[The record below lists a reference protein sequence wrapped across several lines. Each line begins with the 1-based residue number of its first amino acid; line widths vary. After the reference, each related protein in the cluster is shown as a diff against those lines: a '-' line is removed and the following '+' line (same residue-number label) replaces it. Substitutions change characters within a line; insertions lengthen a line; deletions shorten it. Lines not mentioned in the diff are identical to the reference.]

1 MSPWSIEIRRLILL
15 ALLALLLGSLT
26 GFHALMFLLAAAVY
40 LTWHMSNMAQL
51 TEWLNKN
58 PDDAPPQSTGIWE
71 EIFNALYRRD
81 KSMRWKIKRAQRSL
95 ERFQESTTALPDA
108 TIILNK
114 HDGIEWL
121 NQKSQDYLGLQE
133 SDVGQRI
140 DNLIRIPRFVD
151 YLQTGNY
158 IEPLELASPA
168 QRGNILMIRIVP
180 YGRSR
185 RMLVARD
192 MTRIQRLESMR
203 RDFIA
208 NFSHELRTPMTV
220 LRGYLEN
227 MQGDD
232 NLAGEWGDA
241 LRTMN
246 QQIRRMEYINDD
258 LLFLS
263 RLESPDN
270 PRSDEVNNIP
280 ALLTAIREDA
290 QALSQNQNRNQE
302 QDEHQIELEYDEAL
316 HLRGSNTEL
325 RTAFSNLVF
334 NAVRYTPPGGTIH
347 IHWCADDNGAHLE
360 VKDSGDGIAAH
371 HIPRLTERFY
381 RVDEGRSREKGGT
394 GLGLAIVKHVLNR
407 HQGRLEIRSQLG
419 QGSSFIC
426 HFPASLIV
434 KNPSLS

>member
-1 MSPWSIEIRRLILL
+1 MSPWSTEIRRVILL
-15 ALLALLLGSLT
+15 ALLALLLGVLT
-26 GFHALMFLLAAAVY
+26 GFYALMFLLATTVY
-40 LTWHMSNMAQL
+40 LTWHMSNMAQM

-58 PDDAPPQSTGIWE
+58 PDDVPPQSAGIWE

-81 KSMRWKIKRAQRSL
+81 KSMRLQIKRAKRNL
-95 ERFQESTTALPDA
+95 ERYQESTTALPDA

-114 HDGIEWL
+114 HGNIEWL
-121 NQKSQDYLGLQE
+121 NQKSRDYLGLQE

-140 DNLIRIPRFVD
+140 DNLIRNPRFIS

-158 IEPLELASPA
+158 DEPLELASPVL
-168 QRGNILMIRIVP
+168 RGNILMIRIIP

-185 RMLVARD
+185 RLLVARD
-192 MTRIQRLESMR
+192 MTKIQRLEGMR

-220 LRGYLEN
+220 LRGYLEG
-227 MQGDD
+227 MQGDE
-232 NLAGEWGDA
+232 NLQRDWGDA

-246 QQIRRMEYINDD
+246 QQIKRMEYINDD

-270 PRSDEVNNIP
+270 PRSDEINNIP
-280 ALLTAIREDA
+280 GLLAAIHEDA
-290 QALSQNQNRNQE
+290 QALSQSLDQKQHR
-302 QDEHQIELEYDEAL
+302 IELDYDESLYL
-316 HLRGSNTEL
+316 HGSDNEL
-325 RTAFSNLVF
+325 RTAFSNLIF
-334 NAVRYTPPGGTIH
+334 NAVRYTPAGGTIK
-347 IHWCADDNGAHLE
+347 IRWYADDDGAHLE

-407 HQGRLEIRSQLG
+407 HQARLEIRSQLG
-419 QGSSFIC
+419 RGSSFIC
-426 HFPASLIV
+426 HFPTTLIV
-434 KNPSLS
+434 RNPALS

>member
-1 MSPWSIEIRRLILL
+1 MSPWSTEIRRVILL
-15 ALLALLLGSLT
+15 ALLALLLGTLT
-26 GFHALMFLLAAAVY
+26 GFYALMFLLATAVY
-40 LTWHMSNMAQL
+40 LTWQMSNMAQM
-51 TEWLNKN
+51 TEWLNRN

-81 KSMRWKIKRAQRSL
+81 KSMRWKIKRTQRSL
-95 ERFQESTTALPDA
+95 ERFKESTTALPDA

-114 HDGIEWL
+114 HGNIEWL
-121 NQKSQDYLGLQE
+121 NQKSQDYLGLQGT
-133 SDVGQRI
+133 DVGQRI

-151 YLQTGNY
+151 YLQTADY
-158 IEPLELASPA
+158 AEPLELASPV

-185 RMLVARD
+185 RLLVARD
-192 MTRIQRLESMR
+192 MTRIQRLEGMR

-227 MQGDD
+227 MQDD
-232 NLAGEWGDA
+232 ANLETEWGDA

-246 QQIRRMEYINDD
+246 QQIKRMEYINDD

-280 ALLTAIREDA
+280 GLLASIREDA
-290 QALSQNQNRNQE
+290 QALSRNQG
-302 QDEHQIELEYDEAL
+302 QGQHKIELEYDEAL
-316 HLRGSNTEL
+316 HLRGSNKEL
-325 RTAFSNLVF
+325 RTAFSNLIF
-334 NAVRYTPPGGTIH
+334 NAVRYTPQGGNIQ
-347 IHWCADDNGAHLE
+347 ISWYADDKGAHLE
-360 VKDSGDGIAAH
+360 VRDNGDGIAAH

-419 QGSSFIC
+419 KGSSFIC
-426 HFPASLIV
+426 HFPSSLVV
-434 KNPSLS
+434 KKTALS

>member
-1 MSPWSIEIRRLILL
+1 MSPWSTEIRRVILL
-15 ALLALLLGSLT
+15 ALLTLLLGLLT
-26 GFHALMFLLAAAVY
+26 GFYALMFLLATMVY

-51 TEWLNKN
+51 TQWLNKN
-58 PDDAPPQSTGIWE
+58 PDDVPPQSTGIWE
-71 EIFNALYRRD
+71 EIFNAFYRRD
-81 KSMRWKIKRAQRSL
+81 KNMRLKIKRAQRNL
-95 ERFQESTTALPDA
+95 ERYQESTTALPDA

-114 HDGIEWL
+114 HGNIEWL
-121 NQKSQDYLGLQE
+121 NQKSRDYLGLQA

-140 DNLIRIPRFVD
+140 DNLIRHPRFVN
-151 YLQTGNY
+151 YLQSGNY
-158 IEPLELASPA
+158 DEPLELGSPVL
-168 QRGNILMIRIVP
+168 RGNILMIRIVP

-185 RMLVARD
+185 RLLVARD
-192 MTRIQRLESMR
+192 MTRIQRLEGMR

-220 LRGYLEN
+220 LRGYLET
-227 MQGDD
+227 MQGDEHLEGD
-232 NLAGEWGDA
+232 WGDA

-246 QQIRRMEYINDD
+246 QQIKRMEYINDD

-270 PRSDEVNNIP
+270 PRTDEVNNIP
-280 ALLTAIREDA
+280 GLLAAIREDA
-290 QALSQNQNRNQE
+290 QALSQNLG
-302 QDEHQIELEYDEAL
+302 QDEHQIELEADETL
-316 HLRGSNTEL
+316 HLHGSNKEL

-334 NAVRYTPPGGTIH
+334 NAVRYTPAGGRIE
-347 IHWCADDNGAHLE
+347 IHWYADDEGAHLE
-360 VKDSGDGIAAH
+360 VRDSGDGIAAH

-419 QGSSFIC
+419 KGSSFIC
-426 HFPASLIV
+426 HFPTTLIE
-434 KNPSLS
+434 KTPALS